1 MPASSPCSLLI
12 STMRLNQIRFFLA
25 AIGLGS
31 IGADVPPGHRTPSAR
46 LILMTTPPHDAL
58 LAVRDTLPTVQR
70 LALFPLAVS
79 LLVATSPALAQA
91 PYPAR
96 AVRWIVPSSPGGGL
110 DIMTRTVAQKLTERM
125 GQAFIVENRPGASG
139 VIGQELVAKAAPD
152 GHTLVTVASPLTILP
167 YLMKNLP
174 YKVADFEPVTLMAT
188 VPNVLVVHPSVAVTS
203 VTELLALARR
213 EPGRL
218 AYGSAGEGSSPHMSV
233 EALRALTRIDVV
245 HVPYKGTG
253 PALVDLLGGRTQ
265 FMMANV
271 LSVAHHV
278 EAGKVRALGVSSTRR
293 SAALPNVP
301 PIGESVPGYDVVQWY
316 GVAGPKGL
324 PREIVNR
331 LQTEIA
337 AIVKLGDVKTKL
349 DQEGAEP
356 GGITTEMFAALIQEE
371 LQRWGK
377 VAQSAGLTPQ

>member
-1 MPASSPCSLLI
+1 MLK
-12 STMRLNQIRFFLA
+12 
-25 AIGLGS
+25 
-31 IGADVPPGHRTPSAR
+31 HRTRPAHR
-46 LILMTTPPHDAL
+46 ATLATLPHDARH
-58 LAVRDTLPTVQR
+58 AVRDRLLTVQR
-70 LALFPLAVS
+70 LALVPLAVS
-79 LLVATSPALAQA
+79 LLAAASAALAQA

-110 DIMTRTVAQKLTERM
+110 DIMTRTVAQKLTERL
-125 GQAFIVENRPGASG
+125 GHTFIVENRPGASG
-139 VIGQELVAKAAPD
+139 VIGQDLVAKATPD

-167 YLMKNLP
+167 YLMKALP
-174 YKVADFEPVTLMAT
+174 YKVEDFDPITVMAT
-188 VPNVLVVHPSVAVTS
+188 VPNVLVVHPSVPVTS
-203 VTELLALARR
+203 VIELVALARR

-233 EALRALTRIDVV
+233 EALRALTRIELV

-324 PREIVNR
+324 PREIVSR

-356 GGITTEMFAALIQEE
+356 GGITPDAFAALIQAE
-371 LQRWGK
+371 LQRWGE
-377 VAQSAGLTPQ
+377 VARFAGLTPQ